1 MSQTEQIEY
10 ISALTENMGSTYED
24 NLAKIGVIDL
34 NNPSSISIYPS
45 DFDSKETIKT
55 AIADYNANQD
65 NDEDKIEY
73 SDLVGTMMTSVTK
86 IVNIISYVLIAFVSI
101 SLIVSSIMIAIITYI
116 SVLERTKEIGILRA
130 MGTAKKDI
138 SKIFNAETFIEG
150 LLSGTLGILITLI
163 INIPINLIIKHLLGV
178 SNIASL
184 PLGGAIA
191 LIIISILLN
200 VFAGLIPAKI
210 ASKKDPAVV
219 LRSE

>member
-1 MSQTEQIEY
+1 
-10 ISALTENMGSTYED
+10 
-24 NLAKIGVIDL
+24 
-34 NNPSSISIYPS
+34 
-45 DFDSKETIKT
+45 
-55 AIADYNANQD
+55 
-65 NDEDKIEY
+65 
-73 SDLVGTMMTSVTK
+73 
-86 IVNIISYVLIAFVSI
+86 
-101 SLIVSSIMIAIITYI
+101 
-116 SVLERTKEIGILRA
+116 